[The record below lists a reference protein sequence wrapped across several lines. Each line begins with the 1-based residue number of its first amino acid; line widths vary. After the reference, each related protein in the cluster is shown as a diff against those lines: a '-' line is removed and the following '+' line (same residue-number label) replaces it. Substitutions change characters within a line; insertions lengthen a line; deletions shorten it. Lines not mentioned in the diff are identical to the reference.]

1 MKSGMD
7 NLLNL
12 LREIQSTPVDQREAR
27 FADRTLAG
35 RAGQRLYRA
44 DEPVDEIYVLVTGYA
59 RAYVGER
66 GNGRTTLLM
75 NGPAILGD
83 REVLAGGTA
92 RDSVRLL
99 TAGHLISISREDF
112 LSEWFQSAELRAWL
126 TRDLVNRY
134 ASSLSWFA
142 LETSSLAD
150 RVSGLLR
157 VLESLGLPVRALAA
171 VLGVSER
178 SVFRALAE
186 LRARPEGEK
195 AEEEQVSLLYS
206 LIDEPGRM
214 GADEDV
220 GGDIVAPALE
230 QRLAM

>member
-1 MKSGMD
+1 MD
-7 NLLNL
+7 TLLNL
-12 LREIQSTPVDQREAR
+12 LREISATPLDQREAR
-27 FADRTLAG
+27 FADRSLVG

-44 DEPVDEIYVLVTGYA
+44 DEPVDEIYILVTGYA

-75 NGPAILGD
+75 RGPAILGD
-83 REVLAGGTA
+83 REVLAGSTA

-99 TAGHLISISREDF
+99 TAGHLISIPREEF
-112 LSEWFQSAELRAWL
+112 LNEWFASAELRAWV
-126 TRDLVNRY
+126 TRDLVGRY

-150 RVSGLLR
+150 RLSGLLG
-157 VLESLGLPVRALAA
+157 VLSSLGLPVRALAA

-186 LRARPEGEK
+186 LRARPSEEK
-195 AEEEQVSLLYS
+195 VESDDSAELMYS
-206 LIDEPGRM
+206 LIGEPTRVANSENAWNESTDEF
-214 GADEDV
+214 V
-220 GGDIVAPALE
+220 VSE
-230 QRLAM
+230 QRLAI

>member
-1 MKSGMD
+1 MD
-7 NLLNL
+7 TLLNL
-12 LREIQSTPVDQREAR
+12 LREIKATPIDQREAR
-27 FADRTLAG
+27 FADRSLVG

-44 DEPVDEIYVLVTGYA
+44 DEPVDEIYILVSGYA

-75 NGPAILGD
+75 CGPAILGD
-83 REVLAGGTA
+83 REVLAGSTA

-99 TAGHLISISREDF
+99 TPGHLISIPREDF
-112 LSEWFQSAELRAWL
+112 LNEWFSSAELRAWI
-126 TRDLVNRY
+126 TRDLVGRY

-150 RVSGLLR
+150 RLSGLLG
-157 VLESLGLPVRALAA
+157 VLASLGLPVRALAA

-186 LRARPEGEK
+186 LRARPSEEK
-195 AEEEQVSLLYS
+195 EEKEETSLMYS
-206 LIDEPGRM
+206 LIAEPTKIANSENAWNERTDEF
-214 GADEDV
+214 EV
-220 GGDIVAPALE
+220 PAA
-230 QRLAM
+230 QRLAI

>member
-1 MKSGMD
+1 MD
-7 NLLNL
+7 TLLNL
-12 LREIQSTPVDQREAR
+12 LREIQATPIDQREAR
-27 FADRTLAG
+27 FADRSLVG

-44 DEPVDEIYVLVTGYA
+44 DEPVDEIYILVTGYA

-75 NGPAILGD
+75 CGPAILGD
-83 REVLAGGTA
+83 REVLAGSTA

-99 TAGHLISISREDF
+99 TAGHLISIPREDF
-112 LSEWFQSAELRAWL
+112 LNEWFASPELRAWI
-126 TRDLVNRY
+126 TRDLVGRY

-150 RVSGLLR
+150 RLSGLLR
-157 VLESLGLPVRALAA
+157 VLSSLGLPVRALAA

-186 LRARPEGEK
+186 LRARPQEDKEDK
-195 AEEEQVSLLYS
+195 EETELMYS
-206 LIDEPGRM
+206 LIAEPTSVANSENQWNESTDEFEESTASRIAG
-214 GADEDV
+214 
-220 GGDIVAPALE
+220 
-230 QRLAM
+230 